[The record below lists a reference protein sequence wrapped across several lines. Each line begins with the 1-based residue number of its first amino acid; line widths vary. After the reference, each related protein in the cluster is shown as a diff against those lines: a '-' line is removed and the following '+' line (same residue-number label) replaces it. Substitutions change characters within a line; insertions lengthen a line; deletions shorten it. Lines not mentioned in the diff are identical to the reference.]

1 MCVLTRVC
9 GVLGSVGR
17 VEPNVNM
24 WIQTATINQSHGSQ
38 WDASNERNDLHLQ
51 WGVSPCIHENEP
63 WAVNTLHDHLIKQ
76 NQYMWAGIWL
86 NIPSVTW
93 FKLRVHRLLS
103 AVSGDWDQWR
113 RCYFYWDGSNQPQ
126 TNRAALHCL
135 SALQPSITATEDVTV
150 VHQIAAR
157 CSSLSVSVRRENMFL
172 CSSVRYKA
180 MLSYLRCSTVKFWQS
195 GGYDRQKN
203 KRNPSELIQLG
214 DL

>member
-1 MCVLTRVC
+1 MDPSETPGMREMSEVSHRAFMRINTELWIHYTTTSLNRTSICE
-9 GVLGSVGR
+9 LGFDWTFPVWPGFSFESIGCSLLCQ
-17 VEPNVNM
+17 E
-24 WIQTATINQSHGSQ
+24 TATNG
-38 WDASNERNDLHLQ
+38 DAVTSTEMA
-51 WGVSPCIHENEP
+51 VIIH
-63 WAVNTLHDHLIKQ
+63 
-76 NQYMWAGIWL
+76 
-86 NIPSVTW
+86 
-93 FKLRVHRLLS
+93 R
-103 AVSGDWDQWR
+103 
-113 RCYFYWDGSNQPQ
+113 Q

-135 SALQPSITATEDVTV
+135 SALQPSITPTEDVTV
-150 VHQIAAR
+150 VHQIAAP